1 MYEITSKK
9 KKSCISLCRIV
20 CRPNAVTSST
30 LTKFQSLPNQLKGTI
45 SCQPCYHTLYMYFNE
60 TDAIYDK
67 KFKYL
72 QLITAGV
79 TCYIYMFNNKRKKIT
94 LPKCFY
100 KYQGERRKIY
110 KHAGCKKW
118 DTNMLFSKV
127 ALVSCFRL
135 DC

>member
-79 TCYIYMFNNKRKKIT
+79 TCYIYMFNNKRKKLLCPNVFINT
-94 LPKCFY
+94 KE
-100 KYQGERRKIY
+100 KEEKSIS
-110 KHAGCKKW
+110 
-118 DTNMLFSKV
+118 MLAAKSGTQICC
-127 ALVSCFRL
+127 SPRWR
-135 DC
+135 